1 MSEEL
6 QSLLDRINADG
17 IQKAEAE
24 RARIIAEATAEAAA
38 LKDAAKSECD
48 ALKIQAEKDAEALKN
63 RAISA
68 ASQAARDIMLQL
80 RSELNSRL
88 EAAIGDAVSA
98 ALTPEFMTQ
107 LIRELAAA
115 FAASPDSDLSV
126 RAAVRDLPALDA
138 ALKNALAESFKKAPR
153 LFASREI
160 SSGMQIEFN
169 DNNVCFDFSGEAV
182 SELLTAYAGSRLAE
196 IFKA

>member
-6 QSLLDRINADG
+6 QSLLDRISADG

-24 RARIIAEATAEAAA
+24 RARIIAEAAAEAAA
-38 LKDAAKSECD
+38 LKDAAESECN

-63 RAISA
+63 RAVSA

-80 RSELNSRL
+80 RAELNSRL

-98 ALTPEFMTQ
+98 ALTPEFMAKLVQ
-107 LIRELAAA
+107 ELAAA
-115 FAASPDSDLSV
+115 FAANPDSDLSV
-126 RAAVRDLPALDA
+126 RTAVRDLPALDA
-138 ALKNALAESFKKAPR
+138 ALKNALTESFKKAPR

-169 DNNVCFDFSGEAV
+169 DSKVCFDFSGEAV